1 MDTPYIV
8 FAYGVIPSNLHL
20 RHIPAEFSR
29 EGIKKI
35 ACGAEHILLLTFNNF
50 VLTCGNNK
58 FGQCARL
65 PEATPEPANSEDLE
79 TIDENIVI
87 KRFEVGLSAFNIENS
102 KVYPI

>member
-1 MDTPYIV
+1 V

-20 RHIPAEFSR
+20 RHIPAEFSK

-65 PEATPEPANSEDLE
+65 PEATPEPATPEDVE
-79 TIDENIVI
+79 NIDENICI
-87 KRFEVGLSAFNIENS
+87 KQFEVDLSAFNIENS
-102 KVYPI
+102 KVYLI

>member
-1 MDTPYIV
+1 M
-8 FAYGVIPSNLHL
+8 IPSNLHL

-65 PEATPEPANSEDLE
+65 PEATPEPASPQDLE
-79 TIDENIVI
+79 IIDENISI
-87 KRFEVGLSAFNIENS
+87 KQFEVDLSAFNIENS
-102 KVYPI
+102 KVYLM

>member
-1 MDTPYIV
+1 M
-8 FAYGVIPSNLHL
+8 IPSNLHL

-65 PEATPEPANSEDLE
+65 PEATPEPASPQDLE
-79 TIDENIVI
+79 IIDENISI
-87 KRFEVGLSAFNIENS
+87 KQFEVDLSAFNIENS
-102 KVYPI
+102 KVYLI